1 MYFLAQVCGCCGHV
15 YAPLAQ
21 DEEVKKANP
30 SQPPSPA
37 PTATAGGGG
46 ASDQTGRDEE
56 HVKED
61 ESTMMAAT
69 STGEEG
75 EGGRRRER
83 REGRSLRGKVIKS
96 KPFPL
101 NCGREERNT
110 RSDILLH
117 LEAVSEKAA
126 ETNNHARCGVCIMR
140 FKTIFRWDFFEI
152 NVFTFSP
159 FDRYGETKVSWQ
171 AAIDCVWTSIRRQE
185 VHYTVPA
192 GSGSECEW
200 FP

>member
-1 MYFLAQVCGCCGHV
+1 M
-15 YAPLAQ
+15 
-21 DEEVKKANP
+21 KKPNP

-37 PTATAGGGG
+37 PTSTAGGGG

-83 REGRSLRGKVIKS
+83 REGKSLRGTLIKR

-101 NCGREERNT
+101 NCGREENT
-110 RSDILLH
+110 LSDILLH
-117 LEAVSEKAA
+117 FEAVSKKLQKLTLTHVVEYVSCVS
-126 ETNNHARCGVCIMR
+126 RPCR
-140 FKTIFRWDFFEI
+140 IFR
-152 NVFTFSP
+152 
-159 FDRYGETKVSWQ
+159 
-171 AAIDCVWTSIRRQE
+171 
-185 VHYTVPA
+185 
-192 GSGSECEW
+192 
-200 FP
+200 